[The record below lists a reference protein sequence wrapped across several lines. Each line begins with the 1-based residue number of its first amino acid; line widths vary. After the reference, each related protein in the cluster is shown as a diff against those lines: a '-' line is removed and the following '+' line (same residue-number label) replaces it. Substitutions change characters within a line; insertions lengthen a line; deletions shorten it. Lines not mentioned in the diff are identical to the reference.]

1 MMNEVP
7 KKSRPLRQPIKDNH
21 SMPAAPASLHD
32 DTPHILV
39 VDDDDRLRRLL
50 SRYLGENGF
59 RVTTADSAEQARR
72 KLEGLS
78 FDLAVLDV
86 MMPGEDG
93 TDLTRSIRQAN
104 QINASHQDLPVLLLT
119 ARAEAEDRITG
130 LEAGADDYLSKPFE
144 PKELLLRINSILR
157 RSAPVIEA
165 AAPVEGPLKIGPWVF
180 NPDREE
186 LIGDGGTVKLT
197 QTETRLLKA
206 LAQKPGEIVSREE
219 LSDGQ
224 DGADNS
230 RTIDVQINRLRRK
243 VEADPRNP
251 RYLMTVR
258 GEGYVLRPLD

>member
-1 MMNEVP
+1 
-7 KKSRPLRQPIKDNH
+7 
-21 SMPAAPASLHD
+21 MPADPIHRHPEPSLD

-59 RVTTADSAEQARR
+59 RVTTANSAEQARR
-72 KLEGLS
+72 KLAGLS
-78 FDLAVLDV
+78 FDLAVMDV

-104 QINASHQDLPVLLLT
+104 RLDPSHQDLPILLLT

-130 LEAGADDYLSKPFE
+130 LEAGADDYLPKPFE
-144 PKELLLRINSILR
+144 PKELVLRINSILR
-157 RSAPVIEA
+157 RTTPAVDTTP
-165 AAPVEGPLKIGPWVF
+165 PVEGPLKIGPWVF

-186 LIGDGGTVKLT
+186 LIQDGETVKLT

-206 LAQKPGEIVSREE
+206 LAQNPGEIVSRET

-224 DGADNS
+224 DSGDNS
-230 RTIDVQINRLRRK
+230 RTIDVQMNRLRRK
-243 VEADPRNP
+243 VEVDPRNP